1 MAQRRL
7 APALASS
14 GTARYGARMDL
25 KAIPIDDRGL
35 LLGDGL
41 FETVLF
47 KAGEPV
53 LWDAHLERLG
63 RGCAALGLPMPDAK
77 RLRAEAHKAITERR
91 LGSAR
96 AAVRLTWTA
105 GSGGRGLTR
114 PEPPTPRLIV
124 SAAASPRPD
133 SPVAVVVSTIRR
145 NARSPSARLKTL
157 AYVDN
162 VLARR
167 EAEAA
172 GADEALLLNTAGHMA
187 CATAANLF
195 WITEGRL
202 YTPSLSCGVLDG
214 IMRAQVLAAAPVE
227 EVRANLDTVLKAE
240 AAFLTNSLI
249 GIRTI
254 KVMAGRFLR
263 RHPMINTLTESL
275 SGLL

>member
-1 MAQRRL
+1 
-7 APALASS
+7 
-14 GTARYGARMDL
+14 MDPQV
-25 KAIPIDDRGL
+25 IPIDDRGF

-53 LWDAHLERLG
+53 LWDAHVERLG
-63 RGCAALGLPMPDAK
+63 RGCAALGLPMPEAK
-77 RLRAEAHKAITERR
+77 RLRAQAQKAVVDRR

-114 PEPPTPRLIV
+114 PQPATPRLAV
-124 SAAASPRPD
+124 SAAASPR
-133 SPVAVVVSTIRR
+133 SQGPVTVVVSTIRR

-172 GADEALLLNTAGHMA
+172 GADDALLLNTAGHMA

-195 WITEGRL
+195 WIAEGRL
-202 YTPSLSCGVLDG
+202 HTPSLSCGVLDG

-263 RHPMINTLTESL
+263 PHPIIDTLTGRL
-275 SGLL
+275 SALF